1 MPSSSFHSAKSSR
14 SFAALAATALL
25 SVLAM
30 HCSGGAGEHTFYRLY
45 SPKAKLEPACFPNGQ
60 IPENVKDD
68 TSTMLT
74 PSTVLLVR
82 DGADSYSLDTGSQV
96 ISGTKS
102 GSSYTFSGTTT
113 NVEVTPVG
121 AEKRTLTTTTTLSVS
136 MTVDGR
142 TASGTLETDT
152 KSSCSGA
159 CTGFVGA
166 GCKQT
171 NTFTGIQVDQGEVT
185 LESSK

>member
-1 MPSSSFHSAKSSR
+1 MSSSFHSAKSFR

-159 CTGFVGA
+159 CAGFVGA

>member
-1 MPSSSFHSAKSSR
+1 MSSSSHSATSLR
-14 SFAALAATALL
+14 SFAALAATAVL

-45 SPKAKLEPACFPNGQ
+45 SPKAKVEAACYPNGQ
-60 IPENVKDD
+60 IPENEKDD
-68 TSTMLT
+68 TSTILS

-82 DGADSYSLDTGSQV
+82 DGADSYSLDTGNQV
-96 ISGTKS
+96 ITGTKS

-113 NVEVTPVG
+113 NVEATPVG
-121 AEKRTLTTTTTLSVS
+121 TDKRTLTITTTLSVS

-142 TASGTLETDT
+142 TATGTFETDT
-152 KSSCSGA
+152 KSSCSGV
-159 CTGFVGA
+159 CTGFVGT

-185 LESSK
+185 LEASK

>member
-1 MPSSSFHSAKSSR
+1 MPSSLLFGSR
-14 SFAALAATALL
+14 SFVVLAATAML
-25 SVLAM
+25 STFAM
-30 HCSGGAGEHTFYRLY
+30 HCSGGAGDHTFYRLY
-45 SPKAKLEPACFPNGQ
+45 SPKTKLEAACYPNGQ
-60 IPENVKDD
+60 IPENIKDD

-82 DGADSYSLDTGSQV
+82 DGADTYSLDTGSQV
-96 ISGTKS
+96 ISGSKS

-121 AEKRTLTTTTTLSVS
+121 AEKRTVTVTTTLSVS

-142 TASGTLETDT
+142 TATGTLETDT
-152 KSSCSGA
+152 KTSCSGA
-159 CTGFVGA
+159 CTGFTGA

-185 LESSK
+185 LEASK

>member
-1 MPSSSFHSAKSSR
+1 MPSSLLFGSR
-14 SFAALAATALL
+14 SFVVLAATAML
-25 SVLAM
+25 STFAM
-30 HCSGGAGEHTFYRLY
+30 HCSGGAGDHTFYRLY
-45 SPKAKLEPACFPNGQ
+45 SPKAKLEAACYHNGQ
-60 IPENVKDD
+60 IPENIKDD

-82 DGADSYSLDTGSQV
+82 DGADTYSLDTGSQV
-96 ISGTKS
+96 ISGSKS

-121 AEKRTLTTTTTLSVS
+121 AEKRTVTVTTTLSVS

-142 TASGTLETDT
+142 TATGTLETDT
-152 KSSCSGA
+152 KTSCSGA
-159 CTGFVGA
+159 CTGFTGA

-185 LESSK
+185 LEASK